1 MSTDLPACVGL
12 LGLLA
17 QASTLKRLPRTGWL
31 LAGVLP
37 CETVADHTAGVALLT
52 LGLAAAI
59 NQDWRAVGLEQPL
72 DSGVAVTIAVLHDL
86 AESQVTDLPRRS
98 ARLIGAAVKRQAEAA
113 ALDEILQPL
122 PGGAAYVA
130 LWQEYVDSA
139 SPEARLV
146 HDADQL
152 EMVHQ
157 ALHYERA
164 GHRVLDEFWQG
175 HCWRYRLCEQ
185 LYGDLKALRCG

>member
-113 ALDEILQPL
+113 ALVEILQPL

-130 LWQEYVDSA
+130 LWQE
-139 SPEARLV
+139 
-146 HDADQL
+146 
-152 EMVHQ
+152 
-157 ALHYERA
+157 
-164 GHRVLDEFWQG
+164 
-175 HCWRYRLCEQ
+175 
-185 LYGDLKALRCG
+185 